1 MSILTN
7 AGFIIP
13 TPRFVDVGMPT
24 VGMTTKGRYMLIK
37 RDAWG
42 TEIERTPWFDNI
54 ILDSGL
60 NRWGTGLV
68 IAGAAIGTDSTAPNA
83 AQTGLLA
90 QTTYTTGTG
99 TGNGT
104 VSALGV
110 SPYNN
115 TYTVVYRTVLGQ
127 LNGNYYEVG
136 VGWLTGNMFS
146 RALILTGGGVPTSI
160 SVTSVQQLDIVYQL
174 SVYPPLTDTGPT
186 TITIS
191 GVDYDVTGRACQVN
205 TLSGSGSPSWNPS
218 LSAAGAIGGTLSFN
232 SFANT
237 YTGTLGAITAS
248 PSGTSDPGGTIT
260 ADSYANNS
268 LQRTA
273 YATYSL
279 TQANVSGGIKST
291 RFWWGSLAGF
301 QYEFNPVIPKDS
313 TKTLVLNYSINWAR
327 R

>member
-13 TPRFVDVGMPT
+13 TPRFVDVGMPA

-42 TEIERTPWFDNI
+42 VEIERTPWFDNI

-68 IAGAAIGTDSTAPNA
+68 IAGAAIGTDNTAPA
-83 AQTGLLA
+83 ASQTGLLA
-90 QTTYTTGTG
+90 QTTYTTTTG
-99 TGNGT
+99 IGHGT
-104 VSALGV
+104 VSALGI

-115 TYTVVYRTVLGQ
+115 TYTSVYRTVLGQ

-136 VGWLTGNMFS
+136 CGWASGSMFS
-146 RALILTGGGVPTSI
+146 RALILDGGGSPTAI
-160 SVTSVQQLDIVYQL
+160 SVTSAQQLDIVYQL

-191 GVDYDVTGRACQVN
+191 GVNYDVTGRACEVN
-205 TLSGSGSPSWNPS
+205 TTSYGGNPVWNPGAAAS
-218 LSAAGAIGGTLSFN
+218 GPVSGVSALT
-232 SFANT
+232 FANT
-237 YTGTLGAITAS
+237 YTGTIGLITAS
-248 PSGTSDPGGTIT
+248 PSGTYDSGGSVTT
-260 ADSYANNS
+260 NTYSNNS

-273 YATYSL
+273 YVSYSL

-291 RFWWGSLAGF
+291 RFWWGPLAGF

>member
-13 TPRFVDVGMPT
+13 TPRFVDVGMPA

-42 TEIERTPWFDNI
+42 VEIERTPWFDNI

-68 IAGAAIGTDSTAPNA
+68 IAGAAIGTDNTAPA
-83 AQTGLLA
+83 ASQTGLLA

-115 TYTVVYRTVLGQ
+115 TYTAVYRTVLGQ

-136 VGWLTGNMFS
+136 CGWATGAMFS
-146 RALILTGGGVPTSI
+146 RALILTGGGSPTSI
-160 SVTSVQQLDIVYQL
+160 SVTSAQQLDIVYQL
-174 SVYPPLTDTGPT
+174 SVYPPLADTGPT

-191 GVDYDVTGRACQVN
+191 GVNYDVTGRACQVN
-205 TLSGSGSPSWNPS
+205 TISFSGAPAWIPGQA
-218 LSAAGAIGGTLSFN
+218 AAGAIGGTMSFN

-237 YTGTLGAITAS
+237 YTGTLGLITAS
-248 PSGTSDPGGTIT
+248 PSGTSDSGGSIT
-260 ADSYANNS
+260 ADTYSNNS

-279 TQANVSGGIKST
+279 TQANLSGGIKST
-291 RFWWGSLAGF
+291 RFWWGQLAGF

>member
-13 TPRFVDVGMPT
+13 TPRFVDVGMPA

-42 TEIERTPWFDNI
+42 VEIERTPWFDNI

-68 IAGAAIGTDSTAPNA
+68 IGGAAIGTDNTAPNA
-83 AQTGLLA
+83 SQTGLLA

-99 TGNGT
+99 TGHGT
-104 VSALGV
+104 ASALGS

-146 RALILTGGGVPTSI
+146 RALILDGGGSPTVI
-160 SVTSVQQLDIVYQL
+160 SVTSAQQLDIVYQL
-174 SVYPPLTDTGPT
+174 SVYPPLTDIGPT

-191 GVDYDVTGRACQVN
+191 GVNYDVTGRACQVN
-205 TLSGSGSPSWNPS
+205 TLSGGGSPSWSPS
-218 LSAAGAIGGTLSFN
+218 LALTGAIGGSLSFN
-232 SFANT
+232 SFSNT
-237 YTGTLGAITAS
+237 YTGTLGAITGS
-248 PSGTSDPGGTIT
+248 PSGTSDPSGSIT
-260 ADSYANNS
+260 ANAYSNNS

-279 TQANVSGGIKST
+279 TQANLSGGIKST

>member
-13 TPRFVDVGMPT
+13 TPRFVDVGMPA

-42 TEIERTPWFDNI
+42 VEIERTPWFDNI

-68 IAGAAIGTDSTAPNA
+68 IAGAAIGTDNTAPDV

-90 QTTYTTGTG
+90 QTTYTTGAG
-99 TGNGT
+99 TGHGT

-115 TYTVVYRTVLGQ
+115 TYTAVYRTVLGQ

-136 VGWLTGNMFS
+136 CGWATGAMFS
-146 RALILTGGGVPTSI
+146 RALILTGGGSPTSI
-160 SVTSVQQLDIVYQL
+160 SVTSSQQLDIVYQL
-174 SVYPPLTDTGPT
+174 SIYPPLTDTGPT

-191 GVDYDVTGRACQVN
+191 DVNYDVTGRACQVN
-205 TLSGSGSPSWNPS
+205 TTAYAGNPAWNPG
-218 LSAAGAIGGTLSFN
+218 AAATGPVSGISSFT
-232 SFANT
+232 FPNT

-248 PSGTSDPGGTIT
+248 PSGTSDSGGSVTT
-260 ADSYANNS
+260 DAYSNNS
-268 LQRTA
+268 LQRTG

-291 RFWWGSLAGF
+291 RFWWGALAAF
-301 QYEFNPVIPKDS
+301 QYEFDPVIPKDS